1 MSNSEWNVDPDV
13 RRKLLKLQKLDCNKE
28 CVDCKNP
35 QPQWASPKFGIF
47 ICFECA
53 GIHRGLGVHISFVR
67 SITMDHFKDEE
78 LKSMELGGNEAFNEY
93 MQKHK
98 IDLQLPAKFKYDNPI
113 AEDYKAK
120 LKAAVDGVE
129 FEELEHSD
137 FDPASLI
144 AAASAS
150 SDNKTI
156 ITGSGDVIKSNSNT
170 TANTPTVEFL
180 EKMGKKNSERPDNL
194 PPSKGGKYSG
204 FGNSPMITNE
214 TQNDASDKKSTG
226 GSVTLDKFQKD
237 PLGTLSSGWG
247 IFSKAINKT
256 VADVQETVIKPHVE
270 QYNNGE
276 LQEEAMRA
284 AQQFGSK
291 LNETKQFGLSAWSSW
306 SKTLQEQYN
315 DILGDGEIEGTEN
328 TKNGDTQDNEES
340 KDKNLKQFKSVK
352 KKEYEEESWNDF

>member
-1 MSNSEWNVDPDV
+1 MSSADWNVDPDN
-13 RRKLLKLQKLDCNKE
+13 RRKLLKLQKLEGNKE

-67 SITMDHFKDEE
+67 SITMDQFKNDE
-78 LKSMELGGNEAFNEY
+78 LKAMELGGNDKFNEY
-93 MQKHK
+93 MQSHK
-98 IDLQLPAKFKYDNPI
+98 IDTKLPAKFKYDNPI
-113 AEDYKAK
+113 AEEYKKK
-120 LKAAVDGVE
+120 LKAEVNDEEYVEVD
-129 FEELEHSD
+129 HKD
-137 FDPASLI
+137 FDPSSLTAA
-144 AAASAS
+144 AAAS
-150 SDNKTI
+150 DDTPDGNTI
-156 ITGSGDVIKSNSNT
+156 ITGTGDVIKSSTTSKNNS
-170 TANTPTVEFL
+170 TVSFL
-180 EKMGKKNSERPDNL
+180 EKIGKQNSERPDNL

-204 FGNSPMITNE
+204 FGNTPPIDNS
-214 TQNDASDKKSTG
+214 DANKKG
-226 GSVTLDKFQKD
+226 ASVTLDKLQND
-237 PLGTLSSGWG
+237 PLGTLTSGWN

-256 VADVQETVIKPHVE
+256 VADVQENVIKPHVE

-315 DILGDGEIEGTEN
+315 DILGDESVEN
-328 TKNGDTQDNEES
+328 ATKNEGSEE
-340 KDKNLKQFKSVK
+340 KNLKQFKSVK
-352 KKEYEEESWNDF
+352 NKEYEEESWNDF